1 MVCVDVGC
9 SQSSRTE
16 AAFTQDPDLW
26 NGLGRNQEQSVLF
39 GTGAELV
46 FPFSERCG
54 KGSPLEKLT
63 SLMVVV
69 AVVVDLSG
77 YPGTRCEF
85 FKCPL
90 LLWGAVPSPLDPR
103 GWSSVLK
110 QTSSKG
116 CRE

>member
-46 FPFSERCG
+46 FPFSKRRG

-77 YPGTRCEF
+77 YRVQDASFLNARCF
-85 FKCPL
+85 CGALFRL
-90 LLWGAVPSPLDPR
+90 L
-103 GWSSVLK
+103 
-110 QTSSKG
+110 
-116 CRE
+116 